1 MGGSRIRGARRGV
14 RQDTSMNPNDAAD
27 LNDLMDRLD
36 AHRRRNGT
44 VARLAC

>member
-1 MGGSRIRGARRGV
+1 
-14 RQDTSMNPNDAAD
+14 MNPNDAAD